1 MSNKT
6 LNSLLKILLCCTIF
20 TICAMTN
27 ANVSQAVANDFTE
40 LVKSPSITI
49 AKPSTTKLEAIKV
62 TIKAP
67 STTKIKENK
76 FYINNKEITLKPASN
91 NNNSEMV
98 YQISKNSLPK
108 KNKTQTIKV
117 LSTANNSQI
126 IYKVVNVT
134 NKNGKYYALSNSP
147 SITDI
152 KYTSNKV
159 VISMKSTGE
168 KINAVEVLDTNN
180 NKMVYSNKKL
190 ADKTTEVK
198 IAKGKLNLKNDGYY
212 RIKISVS
219 DKNGAYTVKNI
230 AFKLPAEATANNT
243 TVNVKDS
250 DMTVTNIPCPHKD
263 VSYKITTT
271 GHTGTCKSCKKTVK
285 TGNHVFNPSTGK
297 CKVCGYEC
305 KHSETRYIIK
315 EDTHQKVCVTCGKAW
330 KEEKHNISNN
340 KCTVC
345 KADNKDKLAKVTTNE
360 SPEIKMKSNGDKLA
374 DVTVT
379 MTSSKKMTN
388 VKIYEVNAKGGNKK
402 ELKLNAKTNKNTEK
416 TYVLSDKNLLK
427 GTTHYFYITAKN
439 EYGITTKYYRV
450 KKATNTKRVEY
461 YAIDSAPRMTIGT
474 TTFNGKLQL
483 EMKDGSGLGYL
494 KVYDVNNNNKLMKA
508 SNNLMT
514 TRGFLQ
520 VDLDKYKSSKGT
532 YKLKFEMRDAGSTAL
547 KLTTKVVEIKLADT
561 KLNIPTTTGGSSTV
575 STPAS
580 STSTSGSST
589 GSSAPIGSTKVVENG
604 NAEKGHK
611 HSYYITGEYLDYGSL
626 QTHYS
631 YYKCSCGQKIAKIY
645 SHQWDN
651 GYCKL
656 CNKSQGI
663 VEQRKTC
670 EHNHTY
676 AVYYRDDDDSEDHAF
691 HTFCSSC
698 QKYLRGGFASHSWTQ
713 VGNAYKYCS
722 KCGYTTK
729 IK

>member
-1 MSNKT
+1 
-6 LNSLLKILLCCTIF
+6 
-20 TICAMTN
+20 MTN

-76 FYINNKEITLKPASN
+76 FYIDNKEITLKPKSN

-98 YQISKNSLPK
+98 YQIPKNSLPK
-108 KNKTQTIKV
+108 KNKTQTIKI

-198 IAKGKLNLKNDGYY
+198 IAKSKLNLKNDGYY

-230 AFKLPAEATANNT
+230 AFKLPADATANNT
-243 TVNVKDS
+243 TVDVKDS

-360 SPEIKMKSNGDKLA
+360 SPEIKMESNGDKLA
-374 DVTVT
+374 DVTVS

-388 VKIYEVNAKGGNKK
+388 VKIYEVDAKGGNKK

-461 YAIDSAPRMTIGT
+461 YAIDSAPRITIGT

-514 TRGFLQ
+514 TREFLQ

-532 YKLKFEMRDAGSTAL
+532 YKLKFEIRDAGSTAL
-547 KLTTKVVEIKLADT
+547 KLTTEVVEIKLADT

-580 STSTSGSST
+580 SGSTTVSTPTSSGSTVNNSSTSASSGSST
-589 GSSAPIGSTKVVENG
+589 SNSNKNKETTSTC
-604 NAEKGHK
+604 
-611 HSYYITGEYLDYGSL
+611 
-626 QTHYS
+626 THEW
-631 YYKCSCGQKIAKIY
+631 I
-645 SHQWDN
+645 
-651 GYCKL
+651 
-656 CNKSQGI
+656 
-663 VEQRKTC
+663 
-670 EHNHTY
+670 
-676 AVYYRDDDDSEDHAF
+676 
-691 HTFCSSC
+691 
-698 QKYLRGGFASHSWTQ
+698 
-713 VGNAYKYCS
+713 
-722 KCGYTTK
+722 
-729 IK
+729 